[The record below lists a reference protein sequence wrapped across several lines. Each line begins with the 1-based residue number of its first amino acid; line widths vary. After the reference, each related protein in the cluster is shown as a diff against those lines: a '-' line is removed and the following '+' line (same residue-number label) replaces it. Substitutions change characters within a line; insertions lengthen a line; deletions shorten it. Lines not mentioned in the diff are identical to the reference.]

1 MAAKKKRKH
10 RSSLAPWLTV
20 LFGLAVA
27 AFAAFVLLSRDEPG
41 ATASFADLT
50 DTPEAETNHDRD
62 QIDQASRDQLR
73 KILRA
78 ADRGE

>member
-1 MAAKKKRKH
+1 MAAKKKRKD
-10 RSSLAPWLTV
+10 SSPFVPWLTV

-27 AFAAFVLLSRDEPG
+27 VFAAFVLLSRDEPG
-41 ATASFADLT
+41 AAPPFADLT
-50 DTPEAETNHDRD
+50 GTPEAETNHDRD

-78 ADRGE
+78 ADQGE